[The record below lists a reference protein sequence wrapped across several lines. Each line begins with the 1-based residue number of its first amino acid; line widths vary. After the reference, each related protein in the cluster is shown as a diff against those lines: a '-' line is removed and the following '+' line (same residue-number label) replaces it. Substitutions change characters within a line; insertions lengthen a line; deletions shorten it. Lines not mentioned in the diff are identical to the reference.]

1 MPRIKKLI
9 VSKIMSNEDI
19 ASKEGTWFT
28 EDDLVHPVIN
38 MNIDVYYLDDT
49 GREKLLLKYRKN
61 QISDELC
68 DLGWNSY
75 KTLAKPSRGRGASAG
90 PIHQEGQYFGK
101 RSLVHTKK
109 WSTGYLKPEGKL
121 LKEELDL
128 LTLEDVKGKALELEI
143 VVKDDDTKDIIIY
156 NIVKATNGVSSMKIN
171 NQVASNPIGFYE
183 ESKNF
188 AKLPCRLTH
197 FTRTNYDKYQEGLPF
212 IQKINQCFKKL
223 IPESHKKQL
232 CKASEKCHLQ
242 IPKTCFSTITINRN
256 FRTALH
262 RDAGDFKEGF
272 GNLTVIERG
281 KYHGGYTC
289 FPQFGI
295 GIDVRRGDF
304 LAMDVHE
311 WHTNTPI
318 YETEEDKVFNAT
330 LEDVFKDNPDVGTVG
345 IYEKYT
351 RLTFVCYLREKISK
365 CPDQKDLTEND
376 LAHLTKSGHSKINTF
391 EDKHILKDKNIQ
403 R

>member
-1 MPRIKKLI
+1 MPRIKKLL
-9 VSKIMSNEDI
+9 VQKIMSDKEM
-19 ASKEGTWFT
+19 SLREGTWFT
-28 EDDLVHPVIN
+28 EEELVHPIIRS
-38 MNIDVYYLDDT
+38 NIDVYYLDES
-49 GREKLLLKYRKN
+49 GQEKLLLKYRKN

-68 DLGWNSY
+68 DIGWKSY
-75 KTLAKPSRGRGASAG
+75 KDLAKPSRGRGASAG

-128 LTLEDVKGKALELEI
+128 LSLEDVKSRATDKG
-143 VVKDDDTKDIIIY
+143 VKVKEDDTKDIIIY
-156 NIVKATNGVSSMKIN
+156 NIVKASNGVSSMKVN

-197 FTRTNYDKYQEGLPF
+197 FTRVNYDKYHEGLPF
-212 IQKINQCFKKL
+212 IQQIDRCFKKL
-223 IPESHKKQL
+223 IPDAYQKQL
-232 CKASEKCHLQ
+232 CKANEKCHLK

-262 RDAGDFKEGF
+262 KDAGDYREGF

-281 KYHGGYTC
+281 KYQGGYTI

-295 GIDVRRGDF
+295 AVDVRNNDY
-304 LAMDVHE
+304 LAMDVHQ
-311 WHTNTPI
+311 WHSNTEI
-318 YETEEDKVFNAT
+318 YETEEDKKYNESIPKAY
-330 LEDVFKDNPDVGTVG
+330 KDNIEVGTIG
-345 IYEKYT
+345 IDKLYT
-351 RLTFVCYLREKISK
+351 RLTFVCYLRENLIN
-365 CPDQKDLTEND
+365 CPDKIDPRF
-376 LAHLTKSGHSKINTF
+376 LTKSGHSKI
-391 EDKHILKDKNIQ
+391 K
-403 R
+403 

>member
-1 MPRIKKLI
+1 MPRIKKLL
-9 VSKIMSNEDI
+9 VSKILTDEVIS
-19 ASKEGTWFT
+19 SKEGTWFT
-28 EDDLVHPVIN
+28 EDDLVHPVIRS
-38 MNIDVYYLDDT
+38 NIDVYYLNELGQET
-49 GREKLLLKYRKN
+49 LLLKYRKN

-75 KTLAKPSRGRGASAG
+75 RTLAKPSRGRGASAG

-121 LKEELDL
+121 LKEDLDL
-128 LTLEDVKGKALELEI
+128 KSLEDIKDKAKELKVE
-143 VVKDDDTKDIIIY
+143 VKDDDTKDIIIY

-197 FTRTNYDKYQEGLPF
+197 FTRVNYDKYQEGLPF

-223 IPESHKKQL
+223 IPEAHKKQL
-232 CKASEKCHLQ
+232 CKASEKPHLK

-289 FPQFGI
+289 LPQFGI

-330 LEDVFKDNPDVGTVG
+330 LEDIFQDNPEVGTVG

-376 LAHLTKSGHSKINTF
+376 LAHLTKSGHSKI
-391 EDKHILKDKNIQ
+391 KHSKIEIK
-403 R
+403 

>member
-9 VSKIMSNEDI
+9 VSKIISDEDI
-19 ASKEGTWFT
+19 AKRQGTWFT
-28 EDDLVHPVIN
+28 EDELVHPVIRN
-38 MNIDVYYLDDT
+38 NVDVYYLDDE
-49 GREKLLLKYRKN
+49 GNEVLLLKYRKN

-68 DLGWNSY
+68 DIGWKSY
-75 KTLAKPSRGRGASAG
+75 KDLAKPSRGRGASAG
-90 PIHQEGQYFGK
+90 PIDTEGQYFGK
-101 RSLVHTKK
+101 RAVVHTKK
-109 WSTGYLKPEGKL
+109 WSTGYLKPAGKI
-121 LKEELDL
+121 LKEELEVFDFEEVKKRTLALNLEVLDEDSKEDL
-128 LTLEDVKGKALELEI
+128 IYKI
-143 VVKDDDTKDIIIY
+143 VDSKKL
-156 NIVKATNGVSSMKIN
+156 VSSMKVN

-197 FTRTNYDKYQEGLPF
+197 FTRVNYDKYQEGLPF
-212 IQKINQCFKKL
+212 IQRIDQCFKKL
-223 IPESHKKQL
+223 IPEAHKKQL
-232 CKASEKCHLQ
+232 CKASEKSYLQ

-262 RDAGDFKEGF
+262 RDAGDYKEGF

-281 KYHGGYTC
+281 KYQGGYTC

-295 GIDVRRGDF
+295 GVDVRRGDF

-318 YETEEDKVFNAT
+318 YETDEDKTYNEG
-330 LEDVFKDNPDVGTVG
+330 LDPVFKDNPEVGTVG

-365 CPDQKDLTEND
+365 CPNQKDLTEHD
-376 LAHLTKSGHSKINTF
+376 LAHLTKSGHSKIVT
-391 EDKHILKDKNIQ
+391 K
-403 R
+403 

>member
-1 MPRIKKLI
+1 MPRIKKLL
-9 VSKIMSNEDI
+9 VSKIVTDEVI

-28 EDDLVHPVIN
+28 EDDLVHPVIRS
-38 MNIDVYYLDDT
+38 NIDVYYLNELGQET
-49 GREKLLLKYRKN
+49 LLLKYRKN

-101 RSLVHTKK
+101 RALVHTKK

-121 LKEELDL
+121 LKEDLDL
-128 LTLEDVKGKALELEI
+128 KSLEDIICKAKELSI
-143 VVKDDDTKDIIIY
+143 QVKDDDTKEIIIY

-223 IPESHKKQL
+223 IPEAHKKQL
-232 CKASEKCHLQ
+232 CKAIEKPHLR

-289 FPQFGI
+289 LPQFGI

-330 LEDVFKDNPDVGTVG
+330 LDDVFKDNPEVGTVG

-365 CPDQKDLTEND
+365 CPDQKDLTELD
-376 LAHLTKSGHSKINTF
+376 LAHLTKSGHSKI
-391 EDKHILKDKNIQ
+391 KHSKIEVT
-403 R
+403 